1 MTAHPRCY
9 RHAAGDSSRHPWDGA
24 VFAVHQHPA
33 STARL
38 SPQKHV
44 PCCKQKVAGPPSRPH
59 PLPMQTRRC
68 CVSPGPRGKRRRVL
82 LAALKALMPQPLSLV
97 REHSCCHGEGAPV
110 CCHSSGISVG
120 REGTTHPASDA
131 LSSRHPDPT
140 HKRSYCKQVMY
151 KWSSGQKTKQAYQ
164 MELPGVELENLNKNQ
179 RKEDKWQRRPTFLKT
194 QALKIHLVTALKLK
208 LRIQELS

>member
-1 MTAHPRCY
+1 MTCTPLVLQTCCWWLI
-9 RHAAGDSSRHPWDGA
+9 SGA
-24 VFAVHQHPA
+24 VFSVHQHPA

-44 PCCKQKVAGPPSRPH
+44 RCCKQSGRTPPLARTPCPCRPAA
-59 PLPMQTRRC
+59 C

-82 LAALKALMPQPLSLV
+82 SAALKALLPERLSLV
-97 REHSCCHGEGAPV
+97 REHSCCHSEGAPV
-110 CCHSSGISVG
+110 CCHRSGISMG
-120 REGTTHPASDA
+120 REGTAHPASDA

-164 MELPGVELENLNKNQ
+164 MELPGAELENLNKNQ
-179 RKEDKWQRRPTFLKT
+179 QKDDKWQRRPTFLET

-208 LRIQELS
+208 LRIQKLS